1 MTLYAFEGRVPEIAA
16 TAYVAPSAQVIG
28 RVVVGRECWIGHGAI
43 LRGDYGTILVGD
55 QTAVEDG
62 VIVHARPDDTTRLGR
77 RVTLGHGCMV
87 HNATIRDGATIG
99 MRATVS
105 DFSVV
110 GEGAVVGEMCLVKQH
125 QEIPPGAVAVG
136 VPARVVGDVSDKHRD
151 MTVWAKDVYVDLAR
165 RYPGG
170 LSAIPGAA
178 AGAFAFRPIGVIRT
192 PFAEPGDAPR
202 QGALAPQAN
211 GTIELDPHYAAG
223 LDGLEGK
230 SHVALLWVFH
240 RSEGYDLRVTP
251 HGRDRER
258 GLFSTRAPC
267 RPNPIGLTVVKLE
280 RVEDTRLHVLGV
292 DMVDGTPLL
301 DIKPS
306 NPELDAPGA
315 PA

>member
-1 MTLYAFEGRVPEIAA
+1 MALYAFEGRVPEIDV

-28 RVVVGRECWIGHGAI
+28 RVVIGRECWIGHGAI

-55 QTAVEDG
+55 GTAVEDG

-105 DFSVV
+105 DFAQI

-125 QEIPPGAVAVG
+125 QQIPPRTVAVG
-136 VPARVVGDVSDKHRD
+136 VPARVIGDVSGKHRD
-151 MTVWAKDVYVDLAR
+151 MTVWAKEVYVDLAR
-165 RYPGG
+165 RYPVG
-170 LSAIPGAA
+170 LAEIPG

-202 QGALAPQAN
+202 QGALAPEAK
-211 GTIELDPHYAAG
+211 GTVELDPHYAEG
-223 LDGLEGK
+223 LDGLQQK
-230 SHVALLWVFH
+230 RHVALLWVFD
-240 RSEGYDLRVTP
+240 RSEGCSLRVTP

-267 RPNPIGLTVVKLE
+267 RPNPIGHTVVRLD
-280 RVEDTRLHVLGV
+280 RVEDNRLHVRGV
-292 DMVDGTPLL
+292 DMADGTPLL
-301 DIKPS
+301 DIKPAS
-306 NPELDAPGA
+306 PELDCPGA
-315 PA
+315 RG